1 MPNPAVNP
9 DFDGIWKDALTRW
22 LPGCV
27 ELFWPDVHG
36 QVDWRVAPVLLD
48 KELQSLRKINKRGVR
63 HVDHLAQVQ
72 LHGGGVALLLI
83 HIEIQAGIINHDLAH
98 RMLAYRFRLMEKH
111 PRHSHFSCAILL
123 DRAHGPDTESYRA
136 AVGNNELLFTFPVI
150 NLAKWAAR
158 ADELHRIAPTNPFA
172 VVILAQL
179 ACRATQASAKSRLVS
194 KLELAK
200 LLKYWGYDIDLRTS
214 LLRIIDSLLLLPEE
228 LDNDFFNTL
237 TQIEDEQTMAY
248 ITSIERIY
256 WQRHIDERKQGWLEE
271 GLSKGEQLGL
281 AKGEQLGQR
290 HGAANVLQTLLQQ
303 KFGTLPDWAADQI
316 HQADTGTLQRWA
328 LNVLS
333 AETLQA
339 VFEQ

>member
-1 MPNPAVNP
+1 MSNPAVNP

-22 LPGCV
+22 LPDCI
-27 ELFWPDVHG
+27 ELFWPEVHA
-36 QVDWRVAPVLLD
+36 QVNWHIAPVLLD

-63 HVDHLAQVQ
+63 YVDHLAQVQ
-72 LHGGGVALLLI
+72 LHGGGTALLLI
-83 HIEIQAGIINHDLAH
+83 HIEVQAGAVSRDLAQ
-98 RMLAYRFRLMEKH
+98 RMLVYRFRLMEKH

-123 DRAHGPDTESYRA
+123 DRAHGADIESYRA
-136 AVGNNELLFTFPVI
+136 ALGSNELLFTFPVI

-158 ADELHRIAPTNPFA
+158 TEELHRIAPANPFA
-172 VVILAQL
+172 VVTLAQL
-179 ACRATQASAKSRLVS
+179 ACRATQASAESRLVS

-200 LLKYWGYDIDLRTS
+200 LLKYWGYGVDQRIG
-214 LLRIIDSLLLLPEE
+214 LLRIIDSLLLLPEW

-256 WQRHIDERKQGWLEE
+256 WQRHIDENKQGWLEE
-271 GLSKGEQLGL
+271 GLS
-281 AKGEQLGQR
+281 KGEQLGQR

-303 KFGTLPDWAADQI
+303 KFGTLPEWATDQI
-316 HQADTGTLQRWA
+316 HQADTNTLQRWA
-328 LNVLS
+328 INVLN
-333 AETLQA
+333 AQTLQA